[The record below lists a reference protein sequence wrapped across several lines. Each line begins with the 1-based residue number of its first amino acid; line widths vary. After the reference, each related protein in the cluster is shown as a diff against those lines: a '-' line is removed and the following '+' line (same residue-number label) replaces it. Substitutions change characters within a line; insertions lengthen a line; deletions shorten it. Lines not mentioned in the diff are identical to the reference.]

1 MTDQSQSV
9 VAVKYV
15 QVEQNMVAAQ
25 FTGVAPCAD
34 PTACTVGGMIVVDAA
49 VGGGWVFCGTEL
61 GEWGGY
67 GLGAY
72 LCVEGATFA
81 LLESPNSAVWS
92 GDESIGRFSLTH
104 DGDAQEIVVTYG
116 TRAD

>member
-1 MTDQSQSV
+1 MTDESESV
-9 VAVKYV
+9 VVVKYV
-15 QVEQNMVAAQ
+15 QVEVNMVAAQ

-34 PTACTVGGMIVVDAA
+34 PRTCTVAGGIVVDAA
-49 VGGGWVFCGTEL
+49 VGGGWVFCGTDL

-67 GLGAY
+67 GLGPY
-72 LCVEGATFA
+72 LRVEGSTFE

-92 GDESIGRFSLTH
+92 GDESIGRFSLQH
-104 DGDAQEIVVTYG
+104 DGDAREIVVTYG

>member
-34 PTACTVGGMIVVDAA
+34 PSACTVGGMIVVDAA

>member
-72 LCVEGATFA
+72 LKVEGATFA